1 MPALLINLKI
11 DIKEKFE
18 FFKVT
23 LKDLS
28 GLFEECHI
36 KIRGKYSL
44 ECVEYAKGQLGN
56 GIHFY
61 QELQES
67 DWVAATLEILGQV
80 ASRSVFLYFEDHR
93 LVASRQRLKQA
104 LVDFDQNNLDYLCY
118 SFFKA
123 SQLDVKNLLPL
134 GAIQRELFGEFYL
147 SKYNLNL
154 IGKISPHYC
163 TFSLVSMVSVEYFK
177 EILTVENKKIKIFD
191 RKLIAILT
199 RIFPHPRYRKV
210 IRTFN
215 ANLSWLNAR
224 LCISDPSSPFNLEKV
239 WYEMILHN
247 QRFKFGILK
256 QELFANYDDDN
267 GAYGESL
274 IKRGLYPFDA
284 HYFEL
289 DDANNLN
296 NVVSS
301 ITLNKGES
309 IDCTYYSHNC
319 RISHAPKV
327 QINVVR
333 GSIIVHYKDDFFSL
347 SSGQTKLF
355 YSNMSPVI
363 NCIEYA
369 ELEIKIFDDIF
380 K

>member
-11 DIKEKFE
+11 DVKEKFE

-23 LKDLS
+23 LGDLS

-36 KIRGKYSL
+36 KIRGIYSR

-80 ASRSVFLYFEDHR
+80 TSRSVFLYFEDHR
-93 LVASRQRLKQA
+93 LVASRQRLEQA
-104 LVDFDQNNLDYLCY
+104 LEDFDRYNLDHMCY

-134 GAIQRELFGEFYL
+134 GAIQRELFSEFYL
-147 SKYNLNL
+147 SKNNLNL

-199 RIFPHPRYRKV
+199 RMFPHPRYRKV
-210 IRTFN
+210 ISTVN
-215 ANLSWLNAR
+215 ANFSWLNLR
-224 LCISDPSSPFNLEKV
+224 LCISDPTSPFNLEKV
-239 WYEMILHN
+239 WYESILNN

-274 IKRGLYPFDA
+274 IKRGLYPFDP
-284 HYFEL
+284 HYFDM

-296 NVVSS
+296 NVVSN

-309 IDCTYYSHNC
+309 IDCTYYSHNG
-319 RISHAPKV
+319 RIRHAPKV

-333 GSIIVHYKDDFFSL
+333 GSINVHYKDAFFSL
-347 SSGQTKLF
+347 SSGQTKFF

-363 NCIEYA
+363 NCIEFA